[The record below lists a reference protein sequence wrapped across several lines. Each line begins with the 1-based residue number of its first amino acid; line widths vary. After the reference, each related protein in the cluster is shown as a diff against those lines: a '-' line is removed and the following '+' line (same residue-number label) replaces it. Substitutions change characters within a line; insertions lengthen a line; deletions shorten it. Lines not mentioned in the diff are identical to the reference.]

1 MNRGSKIITMK
12 TTPIIKQNTYDYS
25 LNYNIFFELFQYIIA
40 IGFVKNHQWMQRKN
54 MRMPKRKPRRN

>member
-25 LNYNIFFELFQYIIA
+25 LNYNIFFELYQYLMA
-40 IGFVKNHQWMQRKN
+40 AGFVKNHQWQQRKI
-54 MRMPKRKPRRN
+54 